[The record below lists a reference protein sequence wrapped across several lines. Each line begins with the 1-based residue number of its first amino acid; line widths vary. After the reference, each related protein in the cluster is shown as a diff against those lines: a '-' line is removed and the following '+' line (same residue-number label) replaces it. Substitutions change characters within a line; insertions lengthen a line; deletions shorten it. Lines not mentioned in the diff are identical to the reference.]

1 MPQRVLLLGAS
12 GFIGQELNVSLLS
25 NYNVFK
31 LDRSSQTFN
40 LQLSQIKP
48 DIVINCSSSKPNA
61 SFLESLGANFL
72 FQMKCLNVISTA
84 KTSKFKWV
92 QVGSYYE
99 LQIAQGRNDFY
110 SIHKALCRRLLTEAA
125 SEGII
130 DLTTIFLPH
139 IFGKGENPNRITPY
153 LKNQFQTG
161 ETASITSGQ
170 QYLPMLPI
178 EDAVEAITAA
188 ISSTQ
193 TVCSASPI
201 WHGKVID
208 LANLIHSQVGNGF
221 INLEQTRKSVD
232 EKFSPITFPPKV
244 NAWNARFEI
253 EEYLRM
259 YKP

>member
-1 MPQRVLLLGAS
+1 MPQRVLVLGAS
-12 GFIGQELNVSLLS
+12 GFIGQELIRNQLNS
-25 NYNVFK
+25 YNVFK
-31 LDRSSQTFN
+31 LDRSSQTFD
-40 LQLSQIKP
+40 LQLSQLKP

-61 SFLESLGANFL
+61 SFLESLSANFL
-72 FQMKCLNVISTA
+72 FQMKCLNVISSA
-84 KTSKFKWV
+84 KISKFKWV
-92 QVGSYYE
+92 QIGSYFE

-110 SIHKALCRRLLTEAA
+110 SIHKELCRRLLSEAA

-153 LKNQFQTG
+153 LKNQFQSG
-161 ETASITSGQ
+161 EIAFMTSGQ

-178 EDAVEAITAA
+178 EDAVEAVEAA
-188 ISSTQ
+188 ISSIQ

-208 LANLIHSQVGNGF
+208 LANLIHSQIGNGS
-221 INLEQTRKSVD
+221 INSEQTRKSTD
-232 EKFSPITFPPKV
+232 EKFSPTTFPPKV
-244 NAWNARFEI
+244 NGWNARFEF